1 MSHHKSVSY
10 GMINEIVQIVQIFV
24 DNVLIIINI
33 VLKFYGETQYAKR
46 LYRILSRGFAK
57 S

>member
-1 MSHHKSVSY
+1 MSHYKSVSY